1 MKAKTKYYQI
11 GITTFAILL
20 ASFSSHRIASAQSGS
35 INVDPALGAVGGN
48 VSEIA
53 GEVSSAIAGEVSSA
67 VAGEA
72 ISGDVSAVAGEV
84 SAISGNVGENIGN
97 VGETTFFD
105 DQGTTADFAIT
116 EPQNS
121 IGQFD
126 SIYESTP
133 SGCCGEEPS
142 SSGCCGAKSSTS
154 RGCWAKLFTPKCCR
168 AKAPTS
174 GSCGAGSSTSGCCG
188 VGSSNFFS
196 NPGWSSSLAPR
207 TLTILGGIEVGSDPP
222 GFGFADFF
230 PIVDDDLER
239 YALSLA
245 IGRRHRNWLRTET
258 ELAFRSHNDAFAFSD
273 GFGGFFAEGSD
284 TDVISLMRN
293 VILEWNNNS
302 RFTPYGGMGI
312 GVSYVNADSV
322 TLIGGTPFLGVDD
335 NDTVFSWQAIAGVAT
350 KVRSNL
356 DFVFEYRYFATAD
369 VTLDFFDSGEFVAQN
384 LFFGARLHF

>member
-97 VGETTFFD
+97 VGESSFFD
-105 DQGTTADFAIT
+105 NQGANADFAIT

-133 SGCCGEEPS
+133 SGCCGEQS
-142 SSGCCGAKSSTS
+142 STSGCCGAKSSTS
-154 RGCWAKLFTPKCCR
+154 RCCLSKLFT
-168 AKAPTS
+168 S
-174 GSCGAGSSTSGCCG
+174 GRCGAKSSTSGCCG
-188 VGSSNFFS
+188 AGSSNFFS
-196 NPGWSSSLAPR
+196 NPGWSSNLAPR

-284 TDVISLMRN
+284 TDVVSLMRN

>member
-97 VGETTFFD
+97 VGESTFFD
-105 DQGTTADFAIT
+105 NQGANADFAIT

-133 SGCCGEEPS
+133 SGCCGEQS
-142 SSGCCGAKSSTS
+142 STSGCCGAKSSTS
-154 RGCWAKLFTPKCCR
+154 RCCLSKLFT
-168 AKAPTS
+168 S
-174 GSCGAGSSTSGCCG
+174 GRCGAKSSTSGCCG
-188 VGSSNFFS
+188 AGSSNFFS
-196 NPGWSSSLAPR
+196 NPGWSSNLAPR

-284 TDVISLMRN
+284 TDVVSLMRN

>member
-97 VGETTFFD
+97 VGESTFFD
-105 DQGTTADFAIT
+105 NQGANADFAIT

-133 SGCCGEEPS
+133 SGCCGEQS
-142 SSGCCGAKSSTS
+142 STSGCCGAKSSTS
-154 RGCWAKLFTPKCCR
+154 RCCLSKLFT
-168 AKAPTS
+168 S
-174 GSCGAGSSTSGCCG
+174 GRCGAKSSTSGCCG
-188 VGSSNFFS
+188 AGSSNFFS
-196 NPGWSSSLAPR
+196 NPGWSSNLAPR

-284 TDVISLMRN
+284 TDVVSLMRN

-369 VTLDFFDSGEFVAQN
+369 VTLDFFDAGEFVAQN

>member
-48 VSEIA
+48 VSEI
-53 GEVSSAIAGEVSSA
+53 V
-67 VAGEA
+67 GEA
-72 ISGDVSAVAGEV
+72 ISGDVSASAGEAISGGV
-84 SAISGNVGENIGN
+84 SAIAGDVSENIGN

-105 DQGTTADFAIT
+105 NQGATADFAIT

-133 SGCCGEEPS
+133 SGCCGEQS
-142 SSGCCGAKSSTS
+142 STSGCCGAKSSTS
-154 RGCWAKLFTPKCCR
+154 RCCLSKLFTSGCCR
-168 AKAPTS
+168 AK
-174 GSCGAGSSTSGCCG
+174 SSTSGCCG
-188 VGSSNFFS
+188 AGSSNFFS
-196 NPGWSSSLAPR
+196 NPGWSSNLAPR

-222 GFGFADFF
+222 GFGFAEFF
-230 PIVDDDLER
+230 PVAADDLER

-258 ELAFRSHNDAFAFSD
+258 ELAFRSHNDAFALAD

-322 TLIGGTPFLGVDD
+322 TLIGATPFSGVDD

-369 VTLDFFDSGEFVAQN
+369 VTLDFIDSGEFVAQN

>member
-48 VSEIA
+48 VSEIV
-53 GEVSSAIAGEVSSA
+53 GEAISGDVSAS
-67 VAGEA
+67 AGEA

-97 VGETTFFD
+97 VGESTFFD
-105 DQGTTADFAIT
+105 NQGANADFAIT

-133 SGCCGEEPS
+133 SGCCGEQS
-142 SSGCCGAKSSTS
+142 STSGCCGAKSSTS
-154 RGCWAKLFTPKCCR
+154 RCCLSKLFT
-168 AKAPTS
+168 S
-174 GSCGAGSSTSGCCG
+174 GRCGAKSSTSGCCG
-188 VGSSNFFS
+188 AGSSNFFS
-196 NPGWSSSLAPR
+196 NPGWSSNLAPR

-284 TDVISLMRN
+284 TDVVSLMRN

-322 TLIGGTPFLGVDD
+322 TLIGATPFSGVDD

-369 VTLDFFDSGEFVAQN
+369 VTLDFIDSGEFVAQN